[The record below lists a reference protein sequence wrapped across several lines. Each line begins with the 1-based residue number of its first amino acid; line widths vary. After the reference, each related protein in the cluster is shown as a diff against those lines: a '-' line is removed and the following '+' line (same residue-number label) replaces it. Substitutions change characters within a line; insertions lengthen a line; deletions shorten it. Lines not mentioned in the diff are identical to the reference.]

1 MNSKKLYRVLISL
14 VLVFTICFG
23 TCTNGFAATGS
34 GGKYIKEVIISYGD
48 TADEAKA
55 WLTENGY
62 EVLDK
67 NLNEGA
73 DDTFSTARAVYLGY
87 TTTNDANEA
96 ITDMKLMN
104 MKGGYSVQDY
114 QMLLDEQKTNIRNFF
129 KNFKVAVKEFRE
141 NYNAGQ
147 ARAIA
152 AYETLNLL
160 YDDDTQQ
167 NIGDLLLNKVR
178 EEYTD
183 EEYNAL
189 SDEEKAKVGD
199 MTTILMQG
207 NADAVLTIEQTIA
220 TATDDSDTLW
230 TERYQDAKTY
240 DEMVDEL
247 MESKNLTV
255 DQAEKE
261 LASEYDADAKLI
273 AANFDSYKDYLGTY
287 TNADI
292 SFTNSVEEIEAY
304 ADANEDFNMSEWFA
318 VGTQYEVLSVLEND
332 DVSLLD
338 LITSDEYDVENGDR
352 YMLYPLVASLTDGQR
367 ACLEFLPT
375 YQLVALGINS
385 DEATEARM
393 EQLDVSQYDGLQ
405 NVSVYANVDR
415 SMFSDD
421 IALTGDAYRLQNSTG
436 ENASGGTSSAISTP
450 TIVLLSSLAC
460 STAATAFCWT
470 YGSHLKKLSS
480 KLSSAKF
487 RANYDVGLSKNTIRI
502 VENRLKTNLTEAE
515 RAINLEKLDDF
526 NNMLARE
533 KQTQSAAISAYES
546 NQTWQKIF
554 QYASIAMTC
563 VTIALMVASLWSTWQ
578 DLQEYY
584 NVDFTPIPSKMVN
597 QGVDDNDKKV
607 YTYYSAVKCNRVDQG
622 MVTDSTKLLGD
633 YGDLNGD
640 VGRQWVAL
648 YTTTDKAA
656 GDPITTDFTV
666 QYNDTNL
673 PNDDS
678 TALSI
683 FCEST
688 AQNLTNEQAGY
699 TYADSKDGI
708 YLFYETDSSV
718 FAGSVFTGGN
728 YVLVGGLSA
737 LVAAVIFFF
746 IGQAVGKNGRR
757 KKETANA

>member
-1 MNSKKLYRVLISL
+1 MKKKLYRTLISL

-34 GGKYIKEVIISYGD
+34 EGKYIKEVIISYGD
-48 TADEAKA
+48 TADEAKQ
-55 WLTENGY
+55 WLTDNGY
-62 EVLDK
+62 EVLDH

-73 DDTFSTARAVYLGY
+73 DDTFSTERAVYLGY
-87 TTTNDANEA
+87 TTTNDADEA

-114 QMLLDEQKTNIRNFF
+114 QMLLDEQKTNIKNFF

-147 ARAIA
+147 TRAIA
-152 AYETLNLL
+152 AYETLNIL

-189 SDEEKAKVGD
+189 SDAEKAKVGD

-230 TERYQDAKTY
+230 TERYQEAKTY

-255 DQAEKE
+255 NEAEKE
-261 LASEYDADAKLI
+261 LASKYDADAKLI
-273 AANFDSYKDYLGTY
+273 AANFDSYKEYLGKY
-287 TNADI
+287 TNSGI
-292 SFTNSVEEIEAY
+292 TLTNTTEEIEAY
-304 ADANEDFNMSEWFA
+304 ADADEDFDLPEWFA
-318 VGTQYEVLSVLEND
+318 VGTQYEVLNVLKND

-338 LITSDEYDVENGDR
+338 LITSDEYDPENEDR
-352 YMLYPLVASLTDGQR
+352 TMLYPLVASLTDGQR

-375 YQLVALGINS
+375 YQLVALGLNS

-393 EQLDVSQYDGLQ
+393 EQLDVTQYDGLQ
-405 NVSVYANVDR
+405 NVSVYTNVDR
-415 SMFSDD
+415 SIFSDD

-436 ENASGGTSSAISTP
+436 ESATDGTSGAISTP

-460 STAATAFCWT
+460 STAATVFCWT
-470 YGSHLKKLSS
+470 YGSHLETVGYVLRDARFKAGSDLTLTRRTIANCENSLNEELNEAARAATQKNIDKYTQQLSQQ
-480 KLSSAKF
+480 
-487 RANYDVGLSKNTIRI
+487 
-502 VENRLKTNLTEAE
+502 TET
-515 RAINLEKLDDF
+515 R
-526 NNMLARE
+526 R
-533 KQTQSAAISAYES
+533 AAISAYQS
-546 NQTWQKIF
+546 NKAWQKVF
-554 QYASIAMTC
+554 HYASIAMTC
-563 VTIALMVASLWSTWQ
+563 VAIALMVASLWSTYA
-578 DLQEYY
+578 DLKEYY
-584 NVDFTPIPSKMVN
+584 DVDFTPIPSKMVN
-597 QGVDDNDKKV
+597 QGVDENDKKV
-607 YTYYSAVKCNRVDQG
+607 YTYYSAVKCNRVAQG

-633 YGDLNGD
+633 YGDINGD

-656 GDPITTDFTV
+656 GNPITTDFTV
-666 QYNDTNL
+666 QYNDTNI

-699 TYADSKDGI
+699 TYADDKDGI
-708 YLFYETDSSV
+708 YLFYGTDSSV

-746 IGQAVGKNGRR
+746 IGRAVGR
-757 KKETANA
+757 KKRNVTA

>member
-1 MNSKKLYRVLISL
+1 MKKNLYRVLISL

-34 GGKYIKEVIISYGD
+34 TGKYIKEVIISYGD
-48 TADEAKA
+48 TADEAKQ
-55 WLTENGY
+55 WLTDNGY
-62 EVLDK
+62 EILDY

-73 DDTFSTARAVYLGY
+73 DDTFSTERAVYLGY
-87 TTTNDANEA
+87 TTTSNANEA

-114 QMLLDEQKTNIRNFF
+114 QMILDEQKTNIKNFF

-147 ARAIA
+147 TRAIA
-152 AYETLNLL
+152 AYETLNIL

-199 MTTILMQG
+199 MTTILMQA

-230 TERYQDAKTY
+230 TERYQEAKTY

-255 DQAEKE
+255 NEAEKE

-273 AANFDSYKDYLGTY
+273 AANFDSYKDYLGKY
-287 TNADI
+287 TNSGI
-292 SFTNSVEEIEAY
+292 TLTNTTEEIEAY
-304 ADANEDFNMSEWFA
+304 ADADEDFDMSEWLA
-318 VGTQYEVLSVLEND
+318 LGTQYEVLNVLKND

-375 YQLVALGINS
+375 YQLVALGLNS

-393 EQLDVSQYDGLQ
+393 EELDITQYDGLQ

-436 ENASGGTSSAISTP
+436 ENATAGTSSAISTP

-460 STAATAFCWT
+460 SAVATACCWT
-470 YGSHLKKLSS
+470 HNSHLKKLSERLENAVFREGYNVGTS
-480 KLSSAKF
+480 KKAII
-487 RANYDVGLSKNTIRI
+487 N
-502 VENRLKTNLTEAE
+502 VENRLKTDLTKAE
-515 RAINLEKLDDF
+515 RATELKKLDEF
-526 NNMLARE
+526 NNMLAKDKE
-533 KQTQSAAISAYES
+533 AQSAAISAYE
-546 NQTWQKIF
+546 TERAWQKMF
-554 QYASIAMTC
+554 QYACIAMTC

-597 QGVDDNDKKV
+597 QGVDENDKKV
-607 YTYYSAVKCNRVDQG
+607 YTYYSAVKCNRVAQG
-622 MVTDSTKLLGD
+622 MVTDSTELLGD
-633 YGDLNGD
+633 YGDINGD

-656 GDPITTDFTV
+656 GNPITTDFTV
-666 QYNDTNL
+666 QYNNTEI
-673 PNDDS
+673 PGDS
-678 TALSI
+678 TALSM
-683 FCEST
+683 FGESS

-699 TYADSKDGI
+699 TYDDDKDGI
-708 YLFYETDSSV
+708 YLFYGTDSNA
-718 FAGSVFTGGN
+718 FAASIFTGGN

-757 KKETANA
+757 KKENANA